1 MNIIISPN
9 SFKGTLSSIDACNL
23 IERGIK
29 EVNSRFNTYK
39 LPIAD
44 GGDGSLDFFKYYF
57 PYKSILLKSLNPVGE
72 TIQSEYILIEKEKTA
87 VIEFAN
93 SSGYSLMINKE
104 RDLSNMD
111 SYGTGIQIKSAIDN
125 GAKKIILC
133 LGGSATI
140 DGASGILKA
149 LGVKFL
155 KGGKEVEKRNPIT
168 EMEEMDI
175 SNFLKYITN
184 VEFVLLSDV
193 NNRILGKDGAVMTY
207 GKQKGLY
214 QEYFTKFEN
223 YLEKFTQLASKIFDI
238 NLLTIEGGGSAG
250 GAGAILSAFFNAK
263 LYNGTEFLLEF
274 VNYKKYMNDSSVII
288 TGEGA
293 IDLQSLNNKGPV
305 ALIQYINNLKIKKPI
320 IIAIAGKFDYSLN
333 GKFNNIFDYIFSIS
347 DMRKTEDVIKDSK
360 KYLQEES
367 IKVGRFI
374 NHLDV

>member
-1 MNIIISPN
+1 MKIIISPN

-29 EVNSRFNTYK
+29 KVNSRFNTYK

-104 RDLSNMD
+104 KDLSNMD

-155 KGGKEVEKRNPIT
+155 KDGKEVEKRNPIT
-168 EMEEMDI
+168 DMEEVDI
-175 SNFLKYITN
+175 SNFLKYIKN

-193 NNRILGKDGAVMTY
+193 NNKILGKDGAVMIY

-214 QEYFTKFEN
+214 QEYFKKFEN

-293 IDLQSLNNKGPV
+293 IDLQSLNNKGPI

-320 IIAIAGKFDYSLN
+320 TIAIAGKFDYSLN

>member
-1 MNIIISPN
+1 MKIIISPN

-29 EVNSRFNTYK
+29 KVNSRFNTYK

-57 PYKSILLKSLNPVGE
+57 PHKSILLKSLNPVGE

-87 VIEFAN
+87 VIEFAD

-104 RDLSNMD
+104 RDLSNID

-155 KGGKEVEKRNPIT
+155 KGGREVEKRNPIT
-168 EMEEMDI
+168 EMEEVDI

-320 IIAIAGKFDYSLN
+320 TIAIAGKFDYSLN

>member
-1 MNIIISPN
+1 MKIIISPN

-29 EVNSRFNTYK
+29 KVNSRFNTYK

-155 KGGKEVEKRNPIT
+155 KDGKEVEKRNPIT
-168 EMEEMDI
+168 EMEEVDI

-184 VEFVLLSDV
+184 VEFILLSDV
-193 NNRILGKDGAVMTY
+193 NNRILGKDGAVMIY

-274 VNYKKYMNDSSVII
+274 VNYKKYMNDSSVLI

-293 IDLQSLNNKGPV
+293 IDLQSLNNKGPI

-320 IIAIAGKFDYSLN
+320 TIAIAGKFDYSLN

>member
-1 MNIIISPN
+1 MKIIISPN
-9 SFKGTLSSIDACNL
+9 SFKGTLTSIDACNL

-29 EVNSRFNTYK
+29 KVNSRFNTYK

-57 PYKSILLKSLNPVGE
+57 PHKSILLKSLNPVGE

-104 RDLSNMD
+104 KDLSNMD

-155 KGGKEVEKRNPIT
+155 KDGKEVEKRNPIT
-168 EMEEMDI
+168 DMEEVDI
-175 SNFLKYITN
+175 SNFLKYIKN

-193 NNRILGKDGAVMTY
+193 NNKILGKDGAVMIY

-238 NLLTIEGGGSAG
+238 NLFTMEGGGSAG

-274 VNYKKYMNDSSVII
+274 VNYKKYMNGSSVII

-293 IDLQSLNNKGPV
+293 IDLQSLNSKGPI

-320 IIAIAGKFDYSLN
+320 TIAIAGKFDYSLN

-347 DMRKTEDVIKDSK
+347 DMRKTEDVIKNSK

>member
-168 EMEEMDI
+168 EMEEVDI

>member
-1 MNIIISPN
+1 MKIIISPN

-29 EVNSRFNTYK
+29 KVNSRFNTYK

-57 PYKSILLKSLNPVGE
+57 PHKSILLKSLNPVGE

-104 RDLSNMD
+104 KDLSNMD

-155 KGGKEVEKRNPIT
+155 KDGKEVEKRNPIT
-168 EMEEMDI
+168 EMEEVDI
-175 SNFLKYITN
+175 SNFLKYIKN

-193 NNRILGKDGAVMTY
+193 NNKILGKDGAVMIY

-293 IDLQSLNNKGPV
+293 IDLQSLNNKGPI

-320 IIAIAGKFDYSLN
+320 TIAIAGKFDYSLN

>member
-1 MNIIISPN
+1 MKIIISPN

-29 EVNSRFNTYK
+29 KVNSRFNTYK

-104 RDLSNMD
+104 RDLFNMD

-168 EMEEMDI
+168 EMEEVDI

-320 IIAIAGKFDYSLN
+320 TIAIAGKFDYSLN

>member
-1 MNIIISPN
+1 MKIIISPN

-29 EVNSRFNTYK
+29 KVNSRFNTYK

-168 EMEEMDI
+168 EMEEVDI

-320 IIAIAGKFDYSLN
+320 TIAIAGKFDYSLN

>member
-1 MNIIISPN
+1 MKIIISPN

-29 EVNSRFNTYK
+29 KVNSRFNTYK

-168 EMEEMDI
+168 EMEEVDI

>member
-1 MNIIISPN
+1 MKIIISPN

-29 EVNSRFNTYK
+29 KVNSRFNTYK

-57 PYKSILLKSLNPVGE
+57 PHKSILLKSLNPVGE

-155 KGGKEVEKRNPIT
+155 KDGKEVEKRNPIT
-168 EMEEMDI
+168 EMEEVDI

-193 NNRILGKDGAVMTY
+193 NNRILGKDGAVMIY

-274 VNYKKYMNDSSVII
+274 VNYKKYMNDSSVLI

-293 IDLQSLNNKGPV
+293 IDLQSLNNKGPI

-320 IIAIAGKFDYSLN
+320 TIAIAGKFDYSLN

>member
-1 MNIIISPN
+1 MKIIISPN

-29 EVNSRFNTYK
+29 KVNSRFNTYK

-57 PYKSILLKSLNPVGE
+57 PHKSILLKSLNPVGD

-104 RDLSNMD
+104 KDLSNMD

-155 KGGKEVEKRNPIT
+155 KDGKEVEKRNPIT
-168 EMEEMDI
+168 DMEEVDI
-175 SNFLKYITN
+175 SNFLKYIKN

-193 NNRILGKDGAVMTY
+193 NNKILGKDGAVMIY

-293 IDLQSLNNKGPV
+293 IDLQSLNNKGPI

-320 IIAIAGKFDYSLN
+320 TIAIAGKFDYSLN

>member
-1 MNIIISPN
+1 MKIIISPN

-29 EVNSRFNTYK
+29 KVNSRFNTYK

-57 PYKSILLKSLNPVGE
+57 PHKSILLKSLNPVGE

-104 RDLSNMD
+104 KDLSNMD

-155 KGGKEVEKRNPIT
+155 KDGKEVEKRNPIT
-168 EMEEMDI
+168 DMEEVDI
-175 SNFLKYITN
+175 SNFLKYIKN

-193 NNRILGKDGAVMTY
+193 NNKILGKDGAVMIY

-250 GAGAILSAFFNAK
+250 GAGAILSAFFNTK

-293 IDLQSLNNKGPV
+293 IDLQSLNNKGPI

-320 IIAIAGKFDYSLN
+320 TIAIAGKFDYSLN

-347 DMRKTEDVIKDSK
+347 DMRKTEDVIKNSK

>member
-1 MNIIISPN
+1 MKIIISPN

-29 EVNSRFNTYK
+29 KVNSRFNTYK

-57 PYKSILLKSLNPVGE
+57 PHKSILLKSLNPVGE

-104 RDLSNMD
+104 KDLSNMD

-155 KGGKEVEKRNPIT
+155 KDGKEVEKRNPIT
-168 EMEEMDI
+168 DMEEVDI
-175 SNFLKYITN
+175 SNFLKYIKN

-193 NNRILGKDGAVMTY
+193 NNKILGKDGAVMIY

-293 IDLQSLNNKGPV
+293 IDLQSLNNKGPI

-320 IIAIAGKFDYSLN
+320 TIAIAGKFDYSLN

>member
-104 RDLSNMD
+104 RDLFNMD

>member
-1 MNIIISPN
+1 MKIIISPN

-29 EVNSRFNTYK
+29 KVNSRFNTYK

-168 EMEEMDI
+168 EMEEVDI

-333 GKFNNIFDYIFSIS
+333 RKFNNIFDYIFSIS

>member
-1 MNIIISPN
+1 MKIIISPN

-29 EVNSRFNTYK
+29 KVNSRFNTYK

-168 EMEEMDI
+168 EMEEVDI

-293 IDLQSLNNKGPV
+293 IDLQSLNNKGPD

>member
-1 MNIIISPN
+1 MKIIISPN

-29 EVNSRFNTYK
+29 KVNSRFNTYK

-57 PYKSILLKSLNPVGE
+57 PHKSILLKSLNPVGE

-104 RDLSNMD
+104 KDLSNMD

-155 KGGKEVEKRNPIT
+155 KDGKEVEKRNPIT
-168 EMEEMDI
+168 DMEEVDI
-175 SNFLKYITN
+175 SNFLKYIKN

-193 NNRILGKDGAVMTY
+193 NNKILGKDGAVMIY

-214 QEYFTKFEN
+214 QEYFKKFEN

-293 IDLQSLNNKGPV
+293 IDLQSLNNKGPI

-320 IIAIAGKFDYSLN
+320 TIAIAGKFDYSLN

>member
-1 MNIIISPN
+1 MKIIISPN

-29 EVNSRFNTYK
+29 KVNSRFNTYK

-104 RDLSNMD
+104 KDLSNMD

-155 KGGKEVEKRNPIT
+155 KDGKEVEKRNPIT
-168 EMEEMDI
+168 DMEEVDI
-175 SNFLKYITN
+175 SNFLKYIKN

-193 NNRILGKDGAVMTY
+193 NNKILGKDGAVMIY

-293 IDLQSLNNKGPV
+293 IDLQSLNNKAPI

-320 IIAIAGKFDYSLN
+320 TIAIAGKFDYSLN